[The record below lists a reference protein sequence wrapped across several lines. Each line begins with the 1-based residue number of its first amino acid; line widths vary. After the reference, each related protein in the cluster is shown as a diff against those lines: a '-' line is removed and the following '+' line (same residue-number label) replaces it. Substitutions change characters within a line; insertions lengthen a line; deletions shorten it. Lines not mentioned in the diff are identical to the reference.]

1 MATKQSQDQK
11 MKRIIFGA
19 AGLIGLTALSLSA
32 SASQLTYTPVNP
44 TFGGNPLNGS
54 YLLSTAQG
62 QGFGSKSGNQGP
74 SVDLS
79 GLTNALSNIGSG
91 VGTGTGTG
99 TGAASNALIANP
111 TALSRGMP

>member
-1 MATKQSQDQK
+1 
-11 MKRIIFGA
+11 MKRFVFGA
-19 AGLIGLTALSLSA
+19 ASLIGLMALSVCA

-62 QGFGSKSGNQGP
+62 QGNGTKSGNQGP

-79 GLTNALSNIGSG
+79 GLTSALSNIGSG
-91 VGTGTGTG
+91 TGTGTG
-99 TGAASNALIANP
+99 TTSNALIANP
-111 TALSRGMP
+111 TSLTSTRGMP

>member
-1 MATKQSQDQK
+1 MKQVF
-11 MKRIIFGA
+11 FGA
-19 AGLIGLTALSLSA
+19 AILIGLSALSVCA

-79 GLTNALSNIGSG
+79 GLTNALANIGSG
-91 VGTGTGTG
+91 AGSGTGTGTG
-99 TGAASNALIANP
+99 TTSNALIANP
-111 TALSRGMP
+111 TSLTSTRGMP

>member
-1 MATKQSQDQK
+1 
-11 MKRIIFGA
+11 MKRIIFA
-19 AGLIGLTALSLSA
+19 TASLIGLTALSFSA

-62 QGFGSKSGNQGP
+62 QGNGTKSGNQGP

-79 GLTNALSNIGSG
+79 GLTSALSNIGSG
-91 VGTGTGTG
+91 AGTGTGG
-99 TGAASNALIANP
+99 TANP
-111 TALSRGMP
+111 TTTTPAMP

>member
-1 MATKQSQDQK
+1 
-11 MKRIIFGA
+11 MKRVIFGA
-19 AGLIGLTALSLSA
+19 ASLIGLTALSFSA

-62 QGFGSKSGNQGP
+62 QGNGTKSGNQGP

-91 VGTGTGTG
+91 AGTGTGG
-99 TGAASNALIANP
+99 TANP
-111 TALSRGMP
+111 TTTTPAMP